1 MFSKVRSVP
10 KTLIGILSCHSLR
23 QWEQAVRETW
33 VTDITAGTDYKF
45 FLGNPIV
52 PAEQDEVFL
61 DVNDTFHGIT
71 EKTVGMYRW
80 ALENGYKWCFKCD
93 LDTLVRPQA
102 LLESDFR
109 QFDWVGG
116 QNNFFASGGAGYWLS
131 RRAMQIVI
139 DHPMEL
145 GPAEDVNTAHALLDK
160 GIALHADDRYKF
172 TPGSVLDSHTL
183 TYHLSSVKAWDAKAT
198 PEELRQAYAGT
209 FRLPEKKIP
218 ATPAATAR
226 WLRRTR

>member
-1 MFSKVRSVP
+1 MNHHMSKV
-10 KTLIGILSCHSLR
+10 LIGILSCHSLR
-23 QWEQAVRETW
+23 HWEQAVRETW
-33 VTDITAGTDYKF
+33 IPDITAGTDHRF
-45 FLGNPIV
+45 FLGLPIV

-61 DVNDTFHGIT
+61 SVNDSFQGIT
-71 EKTVGMYRW
+71 EKTVAMYRW
-80 ALENGYKWCFKCD
+80 ALENGYDWCFKAD

-102 LLESDFR
+102 LLQSDFR

-116 QNNFFASGGAGYWLS
+116 QNSVFASGGAGYCLS
-131 RRAMQIVI
+131 RKAMQIVV

-145 GPAEDVNTAHALLDK
+145 GPAEDVNMAHALLSQ

-183 TYHLSSVKAWDAKAT
+183 TYHLASVKAWDAKAT

-209 FRLPEKKIP
+209 FKLPTKEVR
-218 ATPAATAR
+218 TRTGR
-226 WLRRTR
+226 WLRRAV